1 MPRAY
6 IDTVQVIET
15 TTESIGGGVFR
26 FAKANGDTA
35 VAYCRS
41 CCRVANVVAA
51 ASAAV
56 AIAVQYLKEIQT
68 CVLSY
73 IRHLQA
79 NCKHRVCWIPTDSLI
94 QKIRQLFE
102 MYLEISFYDK
112 GSQFQSFSYW
122 KKDGFISTF
131 ECSK

>member
-1 MPRAY
+1 MHSKRNTSSDDITSCAVMFVLPLSLSQLTTWIMPRAY

-79 NCKHRVCWIPTDSLI
+79 NCKHRVC
-94 QKIRQLFE
+94 
-102 MYLEISFYDK
+102 
-112 GSQFQSFSYW
+112 
-122 KKDGFISTF
+122 
-131 ECSK
+131 